1 MNYSH
6 KNLLTVANDQRSHED
21 QTNSRSDYFDCNV
34 CFQSFELE
42 FELAIHKKKHNGTR
56 NALNLDTD
64 DYVNDLI
71 EFEDNVIKAKTESDR
86 EYNVER
92 ESRNPDEEVGNLIVP
107 AHPDAVTN
115 LYKCPLCQSK
125 WTLFQQTQDHISQY
139 HNISIE
145 TQSKFGIEIEEI
157 HV

>member
-1 MNYSH
+1 M
-6 KNLLTVANDQRSHED
+6 
-21 QTNSRSDYFDCNV
+21 
-34 CFQSFELE
+34 
-42 FELAIHKKKHNGTR
+42 
-56 NALNLDTD
+56 NLDTD

>member
-6 KNLLTVANDQRSHED
+6 KNLLTVANDHED

-71 EFEDNVIKAKTESDR
+71 EFEDNVIKAETESDR
-86 EYNVER
+86 EYKVEP
-92 ESRNPDEEVGNLIVP
+92 SKPDEEVGNLIVP
-107 AHPDAVTN
+107 FLKKIKKRTKKDLILKNYLVRLVRLVRFFMLP
-115 LYKCPLCQSK
+115 
-125 WTLFQQTQDHISQY
+125 
-139 HNISIE
+139 
-145 TQSKFGIEIEEI
+145 
-157 HV
+157 

>member
-71 EFEDNVIKAKTESDR
+71 EFEDNVIKAETETYVCKTKGGSRLSPPSRPKFRVYPPPLKTQVKTPIPPLAR
-86 EYNVER
+86 EAR
-92 ESRNPDEEVGNLIVP
+92 L
-107 AHPDAVTN
+107 
-115 LYKCPLCQSK
+115 SK
-125 WTLFQQTQDHISQY
+125 IGFVWT
-139 HNISIE
+139 
-145 TQSKFGIEIEEI
+145 
-157 HV
+157 